1 MILERTLEWSSNLRR
16 TVGKPADVIRVTVKT
31 DDHMIEYVA
40 ESTSN
45 RALNRALRENGYG
58 DLIEK
63 RADQVKIKVG

>member
-1 MILERTLEWSSNLRR
+1 MILERTLEWSSPLRR

-63 RADQVKIKVG
+63 RADQAKIKVG